1 MAHSTRDPSLPPCPC
16 CRPRSPS
23 PSSLS
28 RWGLVLFQGAGAAV
42 GYKGRRLLHAQP
54 FAACP
59 SGPVSRVG
67 AEGGGW
73 GDGVGK
79 QPLTPGASVLPRLA
93 WAGPSA
99 RLGALTPWPHPSLR
113 GLGKGALVP

>member
-1 MAHSTRDPSLPPCPC
+1 MTAAHSTRT
-16 CRPRSPS
+16 PS
-23 PSSLS
+23 PSALAAARPPSPLPSPAGAWCFS
-28 RWGLVLFQGAGAAV
+28 RGRAAV

-79 QPLTPGASVLPRLA
+79 QPLTPGALSFP
-93 WAGPSA
+93 G
-99 RLGALTPWPHPSLR
+99 WPGR
-113 GLGKGALVP
+113 GLQPGWGSDTLAPPLP